1 MRSIFYIFFLMS
13 SVAYTTNFDWINP
26 DGGKWADQNNWNP
39 IGIPNAAADNATID
53 LSFTIPNAISVNGL
67 FELNSLTFGQNLA
80 SLNGGPGQGLIINDS
95 ITRLASSTESV
106 SLICPIKLQTNPITI
121 TNAPINGQMSLGG
134 FLFPISGT
142 SDLNFVGPGLTRL
155 DGPNTYT
162 GNTTITSGTLVIDP
176 SAIPSSTI
184 FNNATLTVIS
194 SGTISGIIN
203 GPGGATL
210 NIQIFGVSK
219 YPSHYI
225 IDLNGTHPF
234 LGTTN
239 IDVGVLRL
247 NGSLAGPVNIGTT
260 GILAGNAQVGPLT
273 NSGLVIPGNSIG
285 TTTVIGDYIQTASGN
300 LSIEIRA
307 SGESDLL
314 NVTGSATLDGRLI
327 VEALPGMY
335 DGMETYQIVTAGT
348 GVIGTFAH
356 ELTVGNVIYQLNYL
370 PNAVILNNSYVGP
383 ITPVSPGDLNRNE
396 RSVAKY
402 MFCLGLYPSD
412 PDLFEVMSTLVH
424 LSPDEFAAALDRLH
438 PAQFGALPL
447 TVLQNSHMMANEII
461 SHTTNLYDCEQCSAE
476 SCPSKNE
483 LTTFWV
489 TPVGQWQ
496 TQTPT
501 QSQVGFN
508 ANTYG
513 VSIGASHLFG
523 SWINTALGAGYSYTN
538 LGWKK
543 NAGEGHW
550 NSIYLG
556 PSVGFVNKR
565 WFATLLAQGSANFF
579 SIDRKIQ
586 FPGMNRTA
594 HNSHHSYDI
603 LARVDGGYQFVSSN
617 PFPVFLIPMIRL
629 SYLNIFEEGYTESG
643 ANSINLDVD
652 RKYTAFIQPEAL
664 LKIRK
669 EIYVGNICIIPN
681 FELGWIGNIALSSG
695 TYTSNF
701 YKQSLCA
708 SDFSVT
714 SFHRFTNQ
722 AVFGLGLDVKRMGS
736 FNFSTGYEAR
746 VFDNIY
752 VHSGR
757 VNFQME
763 F

>member
-1 MRSIFYIFFLMS
+1 MRYILFVFLLMS
-13 SVAYTTNFDWINP
+13 SVAYTTDFDWITPSSGNILWANRDNWSP
-26 DGGKWADQNNWNP
+26 DGV
-39 IGIPNAAADNATID
+39 PNAAADNATIK
-53 LSFTIPNAISVNGL
+53 IVNVVSVNGL
-67 FELNSLTFGQNLA
+67 FELNSLTVGQSLE
-80 SLNGGPGQGLIINDS
+80 SLNAGPGQGLIINNS
-95 ITRLASSTESV
+95 ITREASSTQSV

-121 TNAPINGQMSLGG
+121 TNAAINNELSLGG
-134 FLFPISGT
+134 SIFGVSGT

-155 DGPNTYT
+155 VGPNTYT
-162 GNTTITSGTLVIDP
+162 GNTTIASGTLSIDP
-176 SAIPSSTI
+176 SAIPSSMI
-184 FNNATLTVIS
+184 FNNATLTVVS
-194 SGTISGIIN
+194 SGTIAGIIN

-210 NIQIFGVSK
+210 NIQVEGKSI
-219 YPSHYI
+219 YPNQHI
-225 IDLNGTHPF
+225 IHLNGTHPF

-239 IDVGVLRL
+239 IDIGVLRL
-247 NGSLAGPVNIGTT
+247 NGSLAGPVNIGST
-260 GILAGNAQVGPLT
+260 GILAGNAQVGPLA

-300 LSIEIRA
+300 LSIEMRA

-314 NVTGSATLDGRLI
+314 NVTGMATLDGRLI
-327 VEALPGMY
+327 VEALPGIY
-335 DGMETYQIVTAGT
+335 DGMETYQIVTTGT
-348 GVIGTFAH
+348 GVVGTFAQ

-370 PNAVILNNSYVGP
+370 PNAVILSNSYIGP
-383 ITPVSPGDLNRNE
+383 VIPVSPEDLNRNE

-402 MFCLGLYPSD
+402 MFCPGLYPSD

-424 LSPDEFAAALDRLH
+424 LPPDEFAAALDRLH

-447 TVLQNSHMMANEII
+447 VVLQNTHMMASEIM
-461 SHTTNLYDCEQCSAE
+461 SNTANLYDCEQCSAD
-476 SCPSKNE
+476 SCPSKSG

-489 TPVGQWQ
+489 SPVGQWQ
-496 TQTPT
+496 TQKPI

-538 LGWKK
+538 LGWKE
-543 NAGEGHW
+543 NAGGGHW

-565 WFATLLAQGSANFF
+565 WFATLLAQGSVNFF

-586 FPGMNRTA
+586 FPGINRTA

-603 LARVDGGYQFVSSN
+603 LARVDGGYQFVWEKPS
-617 PFPVFLIPMIRL
+617 PVFVIPMARL

-643 ANSINLDVD
+643 AKSINLDVN
-652 RKYTAFIQPEAL
+652 RKYTSFIQPEAL
-664 LKIRK
+664 VKIRK
-669 EIYVGNICIIPN
+669 EIYVGDICIIPN
-681 FELGWIGNIALSSG
+681 LKLGWIGNIALSSG
-695 TYTSNF
+695 TYTSSF
-701 YKQSLCA
+701 YKQNLCA

-722 AVFGLGLDVKRMGS
+722 AVFGLGLDVKRVGS
-736 FNFSTGYEAR
+736 FNFSAEYEAR
-746 VFDNIY
+746 VFDDIY
-752 VHSGR
+752 VNSAR
-757 VNFQME
+757 LNFELE